1 MKKKASARDGGGRG
15 CRGTVGAIES
25 FGCGPSQSAA
35 GWSFAQ
41 AGGAYNWLFVA
52 VGGANMCKCLFLVEA
67 RRKDYDAEQP
77 RVPAFFFLFFL
88 WLRRNEKCLRPSVEG
103 NHFVW
108 LSFNNDI

>member
-1 MKKKASARDGGGRG
+1 M
-15 CRGTVGAIES
+15 GAIES

-77 RVPAFFFLFFL
+77 RVPAFFF
-88 WLRRNEKCLRPSVEG
+88 C
-103 NHFVW
+103 FVFCGEEEMKVS
-108 LSFNNDI
+108 LSFCRRKSFCVLVICK

>member
-77 RVPAFFFLFFL
+77 RVPAFFFVVFL
-88 WLRRNEKCLRPSVEG
+88 WLGRNESV
-103 NHFVW
+103 FD
-108 LSFNNDI
+108 LL